1 MVAGTSYNCAY
12 YNGYLN
18 CVWRQQCYCPIYL
31 HLVLVMKFNRKHI
44 ETIIVLTIAL
54 VAAGWFTKKQQ
65 WYWVAAIFAAVSL
78 ALPPLARYIHIA
90 WMKLAEAIGYVMNK
104 VLLSIVF
111 IIVVIPLGIFS
122 RLTGKNSI
130 RLKKGGDSYFRTR
143 NHTYT
148 KTDLENMW

>member
-1 MVAGTSYNCAY
+1 MVAGAAYYCAY
-12 YNGYLN
+12 YNGHSY
-18 CVWRQQCYCPIYL
+18 CVWWQQCYCPIHL
-31 HLVLVMKFNRKHI
+31 HLVLKMKFNRKHI

-54 VAAGWFTKKQQ
+54 AAIGWFTKKQS
-65 WYWVAAIFAAVSL
+65 WYWVTAIFAIASL
-78 ALPPLARYIHIA
+78 ALPPLAKYTHIV

-111 IIVVIPLGIFS
+111 IIVVIPLGLIS

-130 RLKKGGDSYFRTR
+130 RLKKGGDTYFKTR

-148 KTDLENMW
+148 KADLENMW

>member
-1 MVAGTSYNCAY
+1 MVAGATYYCAY
-12 YNGYLN
+12 YNGHSH
-18 CVWRQQCYCPIYL
+18 CVWWQQCHCPIHL
-31 HLVLVMKFNRKHI
+31 HLVLKMKFNRKHI

-54 VAAGWFTKKQQ
+54 LVTGWFTKKQS
-65 WYWVAAIFAAVSL
+65 WYWVAAIFAMASL
-78 ALPPLARYIHIA
+78 ALPPLAKYIHIA

-111 IIVVIPLGIFS
+111 IIVVIPFGLLS

-130 RLKKGGDSYFRTR
+130 RLKKGGDTYFKTR

-148 KTDLENMW
+148 KADLENMW